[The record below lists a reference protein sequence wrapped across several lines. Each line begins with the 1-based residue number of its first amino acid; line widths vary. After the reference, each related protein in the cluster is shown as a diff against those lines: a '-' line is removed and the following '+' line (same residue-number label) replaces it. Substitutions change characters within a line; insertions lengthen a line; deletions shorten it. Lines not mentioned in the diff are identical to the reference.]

1 MEMRWIFVLFVTFTF
16 FKTGQGNLYAFFIF
30 PLNNNHNIH
39 DIEEE
44 SVLSDIDKAR
54 DFILNPTMSVL
65 FSVLADKH
73 DFSLYEYQNF

>member
-30 PLNNNHNIH
+30 PLNNNYNIH

-44 SVLSDIDKAR
+44 IVLPDIDKAR

>member
-73 DFSLYEYQNF
+73 DFFLYEYQNF

>member
-16 FKTGQGNLYAFFIF
+16 FQTGQGNWYAFFIF